1 MGAELEKEPRIDVS
15 TSKNSDKKLN
25 MLNRKSTEKKV
36 KIEERYKK
44 ESCKKGDT
52 AKTAVFNLI
61 GMKF

>member
-36 KIEERYKK
+36 KIEERHKK
-44 ESCKKGDT
+44 ESCEKGDT
-52 AKTAVFNLI
+52 AETAVFN
-61 GMKF
+61 

>member
-15 TSKNSDKKLN
+15 ASKNSDKKLN
-25 MLNRKSTEKKV
+25 MLKRESTEKKV

-52 AKTAVFNLI
+52 AETAAFD
-61 GMKF
+61 